1 MLYFPCKRSKRD
13 PRRIRAGGDRAA
25 VNRGMRVRL
34 PREAVTVKRV
44 QTAFCAPKSEDLPVP
59 HLKGMRRRTRIR
71 GLPDEYGTVVRCPVF
86 SLFSLCDFR
95 YNTRKERRITK
106 KTTKIILAVAL
117 LLVLVIGALLVW
129 QLNKPAAQEGGKKL
143 VVTVVHGDGSSKDFA
158 IATDAE
164 FLRGALEEQQLI
176 EGSESEYGLFVTAV
190 DGETADDALQQWW
203 CFTKGG
209 EMLMTGVDTT
219 PIADGEHYEI
229 TLTTGW

>member
-1 MLYFPCKRSKRD
+1 MSHKD
-13 PRRIRAGGDRAA
+13 PRTSGR
-25 VNRGMRVRL
+25 MRTL
-34 PREAVTVKRV
+34 WSEA
-44 QTAFCAPKSEDLPVP
+44 S
-59 HLKGMRRRTRIR
+59 
-71 GLPDEYGTVVRCPVF
+71 F
-86 SLFSLCDFR
+86 SLFFPCAVFDSKQ
-95 YNTRKERRITK
+95 RKERWITNK
-106 KTTKIILAVAL
+106 KTRTTVVAVAI

-129 QLNKPAAQEGGKKL
+129 QLNKPAVQEGGKKL